1 MPNGHLFQVGNTIG
15 AVTANAYFL
24 AIISV
29 FVFRITGH
37 SDIGRW
43 VGLASFLTVVPLAY
57 LLVISLKT
65 DRPLAY
71 DLWLGL
77 MMLFLL
83 AELIVDGI
91 LKLDFRNVRWATIVY
106 VIFFFG
112 ATGGMIGVAGQAGK
126 WWTVITT
133 LVFVVMA
140 ALAFMQRSKTGV

>member
-1 MPNGHLFQVGNTIG
+1 MPNRHLFQVGNTIG